1 MRHWIISY
9 WRILIAILRYIGHIV
24 FNVKNY
30 TEEWSSFVKRDILQY
45 DYIRN
50 ALISITTSY
59 LITILVKLDT
69 LISIEFTS
77 TFLLS
82 WFLLFLSTLL
92 FLRIFFVFRNFEE
105 AWKATDKKGNFEE
118 MKFNYSLSKI
128 MSENEEIKFVGDEK
142 EKIVELI
149 SKRWINL
156 IRLFIIFVF
165 ASILILIFSSIEGFL
180 LKKSSN
186 TSKKEME
193 SISVINNKI
202 DTLILKIK
210 INQEERK
217 IEFDS
222 LRSSIIFLENL
233 IPSSSIK
240 LTKKKLTN

>member
-1 MRHWIISY
+1 MRYWIISY

-69 LISIEFTS
+69 LISIELTA